1 MGVIYVLATRYTNS
15 RKMTPT
21 LAFTGNNVYSTISKQ
36 NGRFRKLKAEQIQL
50 NVKTRVYSYLN
61 GRRLAV
67 GQDIF
72 VNLTLDKAENV
83 CIIPNR
89 TVLLISQPTAPIY
102 YLPDFHD
109 FVALRGECDVV
120 NYNLDMMEVFPNRYL
135 ITHSTQFVLS
145 KIKNK
150 IEIRTIE

>member
-1 MGVIYVLATRYTNS
+1 MNRRA
-15 RKMTPT
+15 
-21 LAFTGNNVYSTISKQ
+21 
-36 NGRFRKLKAEQIQL
+36 
-50 NVKTRVYSYLN
+50 YSYLD

-67 GQDIF
+67 RQNISVD
-72 VNLTLDKAENV
+72 LALDKAKNV

-89 TVLLISQPTAPIY
+89 TVLLINQPTILIH